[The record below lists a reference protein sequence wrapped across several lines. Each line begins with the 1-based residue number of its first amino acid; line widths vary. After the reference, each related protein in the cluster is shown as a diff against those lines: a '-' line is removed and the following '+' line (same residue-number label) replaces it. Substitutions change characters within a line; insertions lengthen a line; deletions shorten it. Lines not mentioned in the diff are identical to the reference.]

1 MNICLLSTSTPLHQ
15 VGGTELHAE
24 ILARLAAAKG
34 HRVFWVTTASPDGR
48 ETEEKD
54 GYRVHYLRGTSHRM
68 SRKDAPAWWSASTE
82 KILTLKAEHGLDV
95 IWAENLCGQHYAAF
109 ARASTGVPLVSIMN
123 GLGIRGEVISNWN
136 RVDSLK
142 EAAWFFTRYAV
153 QTLFYY
159 IPWLN
164 RTINGSDLVVAISD
178 ESFLELGQEF
188 PSARGKMVKI
198 YNPIDTNLFTPD
210 EHRREAERNKLG
222 VLPDEKL
229 MLMAGILHKQKGFH
243 FGLKAYGMLR
253 AEFPRLKL
261 VIAGDG
267 PEAAALKAAT
277 ENSGLSGSVTFT
289 GNVPN
294 RDLPAVYNAAD
305 IYLNP
310 TIRKE
315 GLGLVILEAM
325 ACGLPSVISKI
336 GGTGST
342 ITDGVSGF
350 FTVPGD
356 SAGIAE
362 KTAVILRDPAL
373 ALAMGAAAREKA
385 CADFSE
391 KNIDRYLEIS
401 EGLLKAGK

>member
-48 ETEEKD
+48 ETEKKD
-54 GYRVHYLRGTSHRM
+54 GYRIDYLRGTSHRM

-82 KILTLKAEHGLDV
+82 KILALKAEHGLDV

-109 ARASTGVPLVSIMN
+109 ARAKAGVPLVSIIN

-136 RVDSLK
+136 RVNSFS
-142 EAAWFFTRYAV
+142 EIAWFFTRYAV

-159 IPWLN
+159 LPWLN
-164 RTINGSDLVVAISD
+164 RTIRDSDLVVAISD

-188 PSARGKMVKI
+188 PSARGKMIKI
-198 YNPIDTNLFTPD
+198 YNPIDTALFAPD
-210 EHRREAERNKLG
+210 KRKREAARHKLG
-222 VLPDEKL
+222 VLPGEQLLL
-229 MLMAGILHKQKGFH
+229 MTGVLHKQKGFH
-243 FGLKAYGMLR
+243 VGLKAFALLR
-253 AEFPRLKL
+253 EEFPGLKL
-261 VIAGDG
+261 AIAGDG
-267 PEAAALKAAT
+267 PEAGALKTAA
-277 ENSGLSGSVTFT
+277 ERSGLSNAVTFT
-289 GNVPN
+289 GNIPN
-294 RDLPAVYNAAD
+294 RDLPEIYNAAD

-310 TIRKE
+310 TLRKE
-315 GLGLVILEAM
+315 GLALVILEAM

-342 ITDGVSGF
+342 ITDGVNGF
-350 FTVPGD
+350 FTSPGD
-356 SAGIAE
+356 SAGIAK
-362 KTAVILRDPAL
+362 KTAAILRDPAL
-373 ALAMGAAAREKA
+373 AAAMGAAAREKA

-391 KNIDRYLEIS
+391 KNIGRYLEIS